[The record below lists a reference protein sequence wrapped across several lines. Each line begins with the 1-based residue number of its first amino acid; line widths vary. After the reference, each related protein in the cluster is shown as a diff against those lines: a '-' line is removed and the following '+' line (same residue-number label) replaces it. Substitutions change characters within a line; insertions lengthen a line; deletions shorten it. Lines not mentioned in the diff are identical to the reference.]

1 MQRGRPVGAR
11 RALLDKVSA
20 SAAGPLRRSESPLR
34 IHPPRGNAPLSRMS
48 ILFMGS
54 ADP

>member
-1 MQRGRPVGAR
+1 MGTR

-20 SAAGPLRRSESPLR
+20 SAAGSLRRSDSPLR
-34 IHPPRGNAPLSRMS
+34 IHPLMGNAPLLGLS